1 MTTRDDVDILYKKV
15 LMKEQI
21 TQFVESKAF
30 QWGIVVVIVVNA
42 ITLGLEITP
51 SVGFLMPLLSVIDQV
66 AFLVFV
72 GELAL
77 KLYVYRAGYFRQGW
91 NVFDFT
97 IVVLTALPYLSIVGL
112 GNLTVLRALRILR
125 ALRLITVVPAFRQVI
140 GTLGHSL
147 SGVGA
152 VGSVL
157 FIAMYVSSVLATKL
171 FGNIAPDNFGT
182 LGTSLLSMFTIMTM
196 EGWRG
201 IVDPIAVQMPFVYP
215 FFILYILGCAFV
227 LFNLFITVL
236 VSASEKQHQE
246 EHLRDEAEV
255 KLIEAKI
262 DELQNTLNAYLSK
275 KD

>member
-1 MTTRDDVDILYKKV
+1 MTTKDDVDILYKKGF
-15 LMKEQI
+15 MKERIIQLI
-21 TQFVESKAF
+21 ESRAF
-30 QWGIVVVIVVNA
+30 QWGIVAVIVINA

-51 SVGFLMPLLSVIDQV
+51 SASSLMPLLSVIDKA

-77 KLYVYRAGYFRQGW
+77 KLYAYRARYFRQGW
-91 NVFDFT
+91 NIFDFT

-152 VGSVL
+152 VGAVL
-157 FIAMYVSSVLATKL
+157 FIAMYVSSVLAAKL
-171 FGNIAPDNFGT
+171 FGEIAPENFGT
-182 LGTSLLSMFTIMTM
+182 LGASLLSMFTIMTM
-196 EGWRG
+196 EGWRD
-201 IVDPIAVQMPFVYP
+201 IVDPIAAQMPFVYA

-227 LFNLFITVL
+227 LFNLLITVL

-246 EHLRDEAEV
+246 ERLRDEAEV
-255 KLIEAKI
+255 KAIEVKI
-262 DELQNTLNAYLSK
+262 DELQSTLSDYLSK

>member
-30 QWGIVVVIVVNA
+30 QWGIVAVIVVNA

-51 SVGFLMPLLSVIDQV
+51 SAGFLMPLLSVIDQV